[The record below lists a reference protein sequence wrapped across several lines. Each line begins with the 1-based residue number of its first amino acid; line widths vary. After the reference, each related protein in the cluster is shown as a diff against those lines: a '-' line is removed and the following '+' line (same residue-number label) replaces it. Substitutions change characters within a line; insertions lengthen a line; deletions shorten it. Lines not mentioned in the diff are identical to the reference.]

1 MIEVHP
7 ALFVGA
13 ETDYEMD
20 KSRFNSGWAIVHA
33 CKEPY
38 HRQALGYTGRGAPK
52 THPEYLIARR
62 GNRLILNLVDADD
75 PAYIPDEI
83 MEAAIEFV
91 HSEVSGGQRVLVHC
105 NQGFSRS
112 PGIAM
117 LFLAAHTDR
126 LPHDSFDLALT
137 AFREIYPQ
145 FSPAPGIFGWLRR
158 RWTRWDRLPH

>member
-20 KSRFNSGWAIVHA
+20 RSRFSSGWAIIHA

-62 GNRLILNLVDADD
+62 GNRLILNLVDVDN
-75 PAYIPDEI
+75 PAFIPDEI
-83 MEAAIEFV
+83 MEAAVKFI
-91 HSEVSGGQRVLVHC
+91 HSELSGGQRVLVHC
-105 NQGFSRS
+105 NQGLSRS

-117 LFLAAHTDR
+117 LFLASHTNR
-126 LPHDSFDLALT
+126 LSRSSFELALT
-137 AFREIYPQ
+137 AFREIYPP
-145 FSPAPGIFGWLRR
+145 FSPAPGISGWLRR
-158 RWTRWDRLPH
+158 RWTRWD